1 MEWDSGVADMK
12 FFHAFSSL
20 PQVENSVIEYDVK
33 NVHKVMSKKCQLSGD
48 TVAKRLNV
56 HYRDSLRHIRRSY
69 GNKQVDDFQR
79 YTWGLV
85 VTIDLGLEVDKLE
98 FLIQI
103 YSKKVYPRLIKSEY
117 EKILTT
123 HTSFRK
129 IKDKGQ
135 KRVKWRE
142 LKASWTIHAI
152 KLPECPPTVSKNHFL
167 NILDV
172 NGLKFDID
180 VEYITRDLQ
189 AADVEANRLHM
200 LLLDDPVI
208 NGEYRPKSP
217 ITKSQRSK
225 TPERATTP
233 SKRRSMVDR
242 PTFTQDALNKLT
254 QIKIKKDNLDKLRM
268 EKFEASVTEE
278 EKKYGEIMREQ
289 AEAAMRREFETKQA
303 LMESRRQQRRAKK
316 EAEAAF
322 LIAEKNANIE
332 RVKEIRQQRELQNR
346 SDDDIKDSQPLEEA
360 PPLSSTEKVRVP
372 LDTDGTS
379 DKDVSCMP
387 KDESNGGQI

>member
-1 MEWDSGVADMK
+1 ME
-12 FFHAFSSL
+12 
-20 PQVENSVIEYDVK
+20 N
-33 NVHKVMSKKCQLSGD
+33 
-48 TVAKRLNV
+48 
-56 HYRDSLRHIRRSY
+56 
-69 GNKQVDDFQR
+69 
-79 YTWGLV
+79 
-85 VTIDLGLEVDKLE
+85 
-98 FLIQI
+98 
-103 YSKKVYPRLIKSEY
+103 
-117 EKILTT
+117 
-123 HTSFRK
+123 
-129 IKDKGQ
+129 
-135 KRVKWRE
+135 
-142 LKASWTIHAI
+142 
-152 KLPECPPTVSKNHFL
+152 
-167 NILDV
+167 
-172 NGLKFDID
+172 
-180 VEYITRDLQ
+180 
-189 AADVEANRLHM
+189 
-200 LLLDDPVI
+200 
-208 NGEYRPKSP
+208 
-217 ITKSQRSK
+217 
-225 TPERATTP
+225 
-233 SKRRSMVDR
+233 
-242 PTFTQDALNKLT
+242 
-254 QIKIKKDNLDKLRM
+254 KLRM